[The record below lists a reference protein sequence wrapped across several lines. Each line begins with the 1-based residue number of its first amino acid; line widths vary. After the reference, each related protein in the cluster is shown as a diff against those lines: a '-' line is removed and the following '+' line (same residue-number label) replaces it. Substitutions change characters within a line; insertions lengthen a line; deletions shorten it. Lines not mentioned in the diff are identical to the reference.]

1 MHQRLVQSLG
11 RRKQMEGEKMKYT
24 EKSLRGYI
32 KCRRETLNWYMANTD
47 DESKKNYF
55 KGCLDELKVLENDID
70 GLND

>member
-1 MHQRLVQSLG
+1 
-11 RRKQMEGEKMKYT
+11 MKYT

-32 KCRRETLNWYMANTD
+32 KCRRETLNWYIAHTT